1 MKEKSTLKDVANNY
15 LTHTKTNEGITLIAL
30 VITIIV
36 LLILAGVAIDIVFN
50 QDNLFSRANEAVS
63 KWNTS
68 QQKEQNELNNIIYEL
83 QSLFKTEVTDNVLME
98 KSPSTWTDGNV
109 TITLS
114 YENIP
119 AGYVIEYKMGEGEWT
134 EGTSVIVTENNTTV
148 YARLYN
154 KSVDHET
161 GTNST
166 TVSTIDREAP
176 TAPTGI
182 TSSSTINSIT
192 VTGSGGTDVGSGV
205 AGYKYSI
212 DNINWTETIEEGKSY
227 TYNGIKANTEV
238 TIYAKTVDNLG
249 KESSSYSTKVKTSQ
263 ISSKVSFSKSINVW
277 TSGNVTVTLSHSSI
291 PSGYVLQYKIGSGG
305 WTTGTTATVT
315 ANNTTVMG
323 RLYNNTL
330 NDEIASNSVTIGNID
345 KIAPTAPTGITNSST
360 TNSIT
365 VTASG
370 GTDSLSGV
378 AGYKYSIDNINW
390 TETIEEGKSYTYNGI
405 KANTEVTIYAKTVDN
420 LGKESSSYSTKVK
433 TSQISSKVSFSKS
446 INVWTSGNVT
456 VTLSHSSIPSGY
468 VLQYKIGSGG
478 WTTGTT
484 ATVTANNTTVM
495 GRLYNNTLND
505 EIASNS
511 VTIGNIDK
519 IAPTAP
525 TGITNSST
533 TNSIT
538 VTASGGTDSL
548 SGVAGYQYNINGTG
562 WSGTIGVGASYQF
575 SSLAGGTNY
584 TIYAR
589 TVDNTGTAS
598 SAYSKIV
605 KTATLTAIN
614 RQMSACWYEDI
625 AYVHTS
631 DQNVETIDLTGISK
645 IQLTYLGSTWDTG
658 RPPDY
663 YYGSQ
668 AQAAIRLNNQDY
680 LGCVLDGVEHT
691 ATLDVSNLT
700 GSVNISV
707 HFVHVCMGVNLHIY
721 NVVLYP

>member
-1 MKEKSTLKDVANNY
+1 MLKNKQ
-15 LTHTKTNEGITLIAL
+15 KTSEGITLIAL

-36 LLILAGVAIDIVFN
+36 LLILAGVAINVVFN
-50 QDNLFSRANEAVS
+50 QEDLFNRANEAAS
-63 KWNTS
+63 KWNTA
-68 QQKEQNELNNIIYEL
+68 QQKEQNELNNIIHEL

-98 KSPSTWTDGNV
+98 KSPSTWTDGDV
-109 TITLS
+109 TITLI

-345 KIAPTAPTGITNSST
+345 KI
-360 TNSIT
+360 
-365 VTASG
+365 
-370 GTDSLSGV
+370 D
-378 AGYKYSIDNINW
+378 
-390 TETIEEGKSYTYNGI
+390 
-405 KANTEVTIYAKTVDN
+405 
-420 LGKESSSYSTKVK
+420 
-433 TSQISSKVSFSKS
+433 
-446 INVWTSGNVT
+446 
-456 VTLSHSSIPSGY
+456 
-468 VLQYKIGSGG
+468 
-478 WTTGTT
+478 
-484 ATVTANNTTVM
+484 
-495 GRLYNNTLND
+495 
-505 EIASNS
+505 
-511 VTIGNIDK
+511 
-519 IAPTAP
+519 PTAP